1 MNAHVERYLKE
12 RMWMHQARAWLS
24 ANDERIVASAMYH
37 LNHLARHVFGEKRE
51 QIYLAKNRLIEEFY
65 KRGFCER
72 VTVEVQTFECWD
84 CDGTGVDQYAWGDDD
99 SNCYKCGGTG
109 IYRQHTLYR
118 FVFNVHGRWFVWHQ
132 PADLV
137 TWDVQTDGN
146 MSEFEKGHLPP
157 QDIEQHRVAHL
168 YIRLV
173 CAYLRRCGVPAN
185 ELPRPYGLRQLA
197 RDYWHDTRIARH
209 WHLYWRPLLRQ
220 RLNNAHRLFHF
231 INTGSWEQPEDYIP
245 F

>member
-1 MNAHVERYLKE
+1 MNNPYTTRFLKE
-12 RMWMHQARAWLS
+12 RRYQREARAWLS

-37 LNHLARHVFGEKRE
+37 LNHLARHVYGDKRE

-72 VTVEVQTFECWD
+72 VTVEIQTFECWD
-84 CDGTGVDQYAWGDDD
+84 CNGTGDDGW
-99 SNCYKCGGTG
+99 SEGFCTKCDGTG

-132 PADLV
+132 PARLV
-137 TWDVQTDGN
+137 TWEVQTEGGVADFRGAVD
-146 MSEFEKGHLPP
+146 SPY
-157 QDIEQHRVAHL
+157 DDEQHKLAHL

-185 ELPRPYGLRQLA
+185 ELPRPYGVKQMLRE
-197 RDYWHDTRIARH
+197 YWHDTYFARRYR
-209 WHLYWRPLLRQ
+209 WYVRPYVRQ
-220 RLNNAHRLFHF
+220 RIDNLNRLIHF
-231 INTGSWEQPEDYIP
+231 LNTGSWEKDSYIP